1 MPVTSIIKMQ
11 FSSSIVLAFIAT
23 AQLVAGHGA
32 IVKAVGDAG
41 GSGTA
46 LGSMSL
52 SHPHSITFK

>member
-1 MPVTSIIKMQ
+1 MQ
-11 FSSSIVLAFIAT
+11 FSASFILAFIAS

-46 LGSMSL
+46 LGSTL
-52 SHPHSITFK
+52 SQP